1 MSENYMHRLGQAFVE
16 AGIDRGLDMQPWET
30 MPTAERGELIYCL
43 LAVLTE
49 YDKIVARENEKMRKA
64 LGLCRGASLAPW
76 QQRAVE
82 EALG

>member
-1 MSENYMHRLGQAFVE
+1 MSDNYYHRLGKLFIETAIE
-16 AGIDRGLDMQPWET
+16 RGMDMEPWEK